1 MYILVFMLNC
11 EVSEC
16 IISRNTLY
24 VIISTKI
31 LMVTF
36 TIFKFTLFR
45 IIVLYYNIYI
55 YIYIYI
61 YILYINIHI
70 YHINKIFIYIYIY
83 I

>member
-24 VIISTKI
+24 VIISTNI

-55 YIYIYI
+55 YIYKYSYI
-61 YILYINIHI
+61 SYQ
-70 YHINKIFIYIYIY
+70 
-83 I
+83 

>member
-55 YIYIYI
+55 YI
-61 YILYINIHI
+61 LYINIHI
-70 YHINKIFIYIYIY
+70 YHINKIFIYIYI
-83 I
+83 

>member
-11 EVSEC
+11 EVSEY

-55 YIYIYI
+55 YIYILYI
-61 YILYINIHI
+61 YKYSYIS
-70 YHINKIFIYIYIY
+70 YQ
-83 I
+83 

>member
-24 VIISTKI
+24 VIISTNI

-55 YIYIYI
+55 YIYIIYKYSYI
-61 YILYINIHI
+61 SYQ
-70 YHINKIFIYIYIY
+70 
-83 I
+83 